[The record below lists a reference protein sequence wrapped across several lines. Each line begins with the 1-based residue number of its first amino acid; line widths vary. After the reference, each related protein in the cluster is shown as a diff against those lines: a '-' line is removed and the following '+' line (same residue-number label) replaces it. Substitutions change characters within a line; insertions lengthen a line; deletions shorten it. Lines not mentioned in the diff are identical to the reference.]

1 MREKKTVYKIMPG
14 YAKFNLSTSQ
24 SWPINSAPEVG
35 HVGKKMR
42 NSNEKIIYE
51 GHKSEFKSKKI
62 YRSS

>member
-1 MREKKTVYKIMPG
+1 MPG